1 MNELGFVAFPAIVVI
16 CYLAGATL
24 KAFNCEALDKFIPVI
39 CGTIGGI
46 LGVVV
51 FNTIPNYI
59 PADNWLMAM
68 AIGIVSGFASVG
80 INQIYKQFTKVDE
93 DFYEEE
99 SEDELPVGDE
109 SDKEI

>member
-24 KAFNCEALDKFIPVI
+24 KAINCEALDKFIPVI

-59 PADNWLMAM
+59 PADNWLMAL
-68 AIGIVSGFASVG
+68 AVGIVSGFASVG
-80 INQIYKQFTKVDE
+80 INQIYKQFTKEDE

-99 SEDELPVGDE
+99 SPDELPVGDE